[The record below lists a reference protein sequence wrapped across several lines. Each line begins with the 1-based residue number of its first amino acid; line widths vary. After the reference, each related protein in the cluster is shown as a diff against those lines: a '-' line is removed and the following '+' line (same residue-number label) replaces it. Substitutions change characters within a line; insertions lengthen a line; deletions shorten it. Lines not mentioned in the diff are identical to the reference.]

1 MDDDDPGIYSEAG
14 PPAGARVFGRL
25 RARLAFW
32 QLFASAL
39 VVSWLHSGYPLEFTD
54 GIPPPAR
61 VGRNHASAA
70 QEAAFVSAAIADL
83 LASGA
88 AVAVATAPTVVSP
101 LGVATRALPIG
112 TSTRLGN
119 VRRRLRIEGTSPTRQ
134 QRCI

>member
-1 MDDDDPGIYSEAG
+1 MDDDDPGIHAEDAPS
-14 PPAGARVFGRL
+14 GARVFGRL

-39 VVSWLHSGYPLEFTD
+39 VVGWLRSGYPLEFID
-54 GIPPPAR
+54 GLPPPAR

-88 AVAVATAPTVVSP
+88 AVAVTAAPTVVSP
-101 LGVATRALPIG
+101 LGVATRADG
-112 TSTRLGN
+112 K
-119 VRRRLRIEGTSPTRQ
+119 RRLILDLRYVNSFLVDHHCVWEGWGS
-134 QRCI
+134 